1 MAEKCSFLAFDC
13 GATSGRAVLATFADG
28 AFDMKEVYRFPS
40 GIIELNGKYFWDILA
55 IYDHFRK
62 CLAQLGREGVR
73 IDSIGIDTWGVDFG
87 FVADDGSLVGNPR
100 AYRDPYTD
108 GIPEEVFRTI
118 PREELYGATG
128 IQILNFNSI
137 FQLYAQTKEGFAP
150 LRAADKVLFIPD
162 LLAYMLTG
170 NKVCEYTIASTSGM
184 MDQTSRQFNLEL
196 LERLGVRTDIL
207 LPVTQPGTVIGTL
220 RKEIAAACGV
230 PEVPVV
236 AVAGHDTA
244 SAIAAVPAADA
255 KFAYLSSGTWSLMGI
270 ETPAPVINEASTR
283 LNFTNE
289 GGIDGTTRFL
299 KNITGMWLLEQCRKV
314 WAAEGR
320 TYSYAELEAMAR
332 SEAGFPGRI
341 NPDDPRFAAPANMV
355 EEIKAAMEISPRAS
369 LGRNDKFVIPSE
381 RSESRDLTD
390 AQIVSCIYHSL
401 ADRYKEVVDMLQ
413 GFAPFPIEKLHVI
426 GGGSANDTMSQ
437 WTADALGIP
446 VVAGPTEATAIGNVM
461 IQARAAGLVKDRWE
475 MRKMI
480 ADAFAVKTFF
490 PSV

>member
-1 MAEKCSFLAFDC
+1 MADIRSFLAFDC
-13 GATSGRAVLATFADG
+13 GATSGRAVLASFADG
-28 AFDMKEVYRFPS
+28 AFTMKEVYRFPS
-40 GIIELNGKYFWDILA
+40 GIIELNGKYYWDILA

-87 FVADDGSLVGNPR
+87 FVADDGSLV
-100 AYRDPYTD
+100 
-108 GIPEEVFRTI
+108 VFKTVSRKD
-118 PREELYGATG
+118 LYAATG

-150 LRAADKVLFIPD
+150 LRVADKVLFIPD

-196 LERLGVRTDIL
+196 LEKLGVRTDVL
-207 LPVTQPGTVIGTL
+207 LPITQPGTVIGTL
-220 RKEIAAACGV
+220 RKEIAESCGV
-230 PEVPVV
+230 PEVPVI

-270 ETPAPVINEASTR
+270 ETTAPIINEASTR

-320 TYSYAELEAMAR
+320 TYSYAELETMAC
-332 SEAGFPGRI
+332 SEAGFAGRI

-355 EEIKAAMEISPRAS
+355 EEIKAAVKISPRAS
-369 LGRNDKFVIPSE
+369 LGRNDKSE

-480 ADAFAVKTFF
+480 ADAFAVKTFY
-490 PSV
+490 PTVR